1 MHTQGQL
8 SWAAKMGRVVVF
20 SVFAFVCALAVASA
34 AQASHP
40 KSPSIEHLDSDVVL
54 PAVLLDLASRAG
66 SAPPAAGFYDLQAQD
81 IDGMEM
87 KMSQFAGDVLYVCFH
102 VRVCV
107 PFTHVCG
114 ITNSQTPGHIHAFD
128 HDHAS
133 V

>member
-1 MHTQGQL
+1 MRTQGQL
-8 SWAAKMGRVVVF
+8 SWATKMGRVVVF
-20 SVFAFVCALAVASA
+20 VAFAFVCALAVVNA

-54 PAVLLDLASRAG
+54 PAVLLDVSSKAG
-66 SAPPAAGFYDLQAQD
+66 SAPQAAGFHDLKAQD

-87 KMSQFAGDVLYVCFH
+87 KMSQFGGDVLYVCLH

-107 PFTHVCG
+107 QFFHVCG
-114 ITNSQTPGHIHAFD
+114 ITNSQRPGHIHALD